1 MAHRVRG
8 GGDRGPLREGAQGR
22 LAARLGLGRIS
33 RCTAAHSLYTKFT
46 HIFGT
51 SISETPMRP
60 NPRRG
65 PPPVNADGTP
75 KTQRGL
81 ISMAD
86 MAGTVAA
93 IEPAIAYDY
102 KGWTVGKCGPWSQGP
117 VLLQCLALLKVR
129 NHGVFSLV
137 ALHGLCAV
145 LKISRP
151 RAQGIRARED
161 AAGLPGVH
169 PHRRRAPLAVPT
181 PMNRSWGPR
190 NIYCCESLW

>member
-1 MAHRVRG
+1 
-8 GGDRGPLREGAQGR
+8 
-22 LAARLGLGRIS
+22 
-33 RCTAAHSLYTKFT
+33 
-46 HIFGT
+46 
-51 SISETPMRP
+51 
-60 NPRRG
+60 
-65 PPPVNADGTP
+65 
-75 KTQRGL
+75 
-81 ISMAD
+81 MAD

-145 LKISRP
+145 LKISHP
-151 RAQGIRARED
+151 RAQGIRARKD

-190 NIYCCESLW
+190 NIYCCESLWKMCLNLLLKFWEKINLNFKILRKITISIEKLQFYSEIPAVPDPSRIAVWIHNPGLAT